1 MLRIRLLLGS
11 LFIAL
16 VVGLVYADAWL
27 AEAPV
32 VRPCSCMAWLGL
44 RGCGG
49 ALILIVLGVLVVLG
63 TRELHHLFAAAG
75 HAPLLAWPIM
85 VNLGLLLIVF
95 YAANVGNCGL
105 LGAGACSHLSADTGV
120 GRYSASPHAVTI
132 GWLTIGLMGTAGFVA
147 GRRRTEGA
155 IGAIA
160 ATLLIIVYLGLLPQY
175 LLRLR
180 YAHAAAGPWLLL
192 YFLGVVK
199 FCDIGAYFAGRAIGR
214 HKLIEW
220 LSPKKT
226 IEGLVGGVAAS
237 VLLAVLVPA
246 LVRRFA
252 PMTAIADVLPDM
264 ARAVVFGVAMALVG
278 QTGDLLE
285 SLFKRDAR
293 RKDSADMIPAFGGV
307 LDILD
312 SPLLAAPVA
321 CWILLQSPA

>member
-1 MLRIRLLLGS
+1 MLKVRVLLGS
-11 LFIAL
+11 LFIAG
-16 VVGLVYADAWL
+16 VVGLFYADAWL
-27 AEAPV
+27 AQAPA
-32 VRPCSCMAWLGL
+32 VRPCSCLAWLGL
-44 RGCGG
+44 RGCDG
-49 ALILIVLGVLVVLG
+49 APILMVLGVLVVLG
-63 TRELHHLFAAAG
+63 TRELYHLFAAAG
-75 HAPLLAWPIM
+75 HAPLLAWPVV
-85 VNLGLLLIVF
+85 VNVGLLLIVF
-95 YAANVGNCGL
+95 YAANVGCGF
-105 LGAGACSHLSADTGV
+105 ACAVQCPPSSADAEV
-120 GRYSASPHAVTI
+120 GRYVTSVQAVTI
-132 GWLTIGLMGTAGFVA
+132 GWLTVGLMGAAVIIA
-147 GRRRTEGA
+147 ARRRTEGA

-199 FCDIGAYFAGRAIGR
+199 FCDIGAYFTGRAIGR

-226 IEGLVGGVAAS
+226 IEGLAGGVAAS

-252 PMTAIADVLPDM
+252 PAAPIAEVLPDV

-278 QTGDLLE
+278 QAGDLLE